1 MQNLQQLQQLQQL
14 DRNTIR
20 MQPQQ
25 PSQQHQQHQQHQ
37 QQQHQQQQHQQ
48 QQHQQH
54 QHQQHQQQQQQ
65 QQIDIQVKNAME
77 SYSEKEKLI
86 FEFLKN
92 IIINLILSIKQ
103 LRIKLEPIL
112 NQPNVIYAEIF
123 KVYEEIKAEFT
134 VSDIE
139 NIESVVSITSC
150 ANEVNGIFTTAF
162 TNIMADGKIDMNDAV
177 HFMTFIHQI
186 INLFNEYTAN
196 QNFKVSLS
204 SECILHFLY
213 FIVKSILVLTLDGVE
228 EASAVQMLDASIKL
242 IKITVLPITKCK
254 CKYFCFSCN

>member
-14 DRNTIR
+14 ERNAMR
-20 MQPQQ
+20 QQQQ
-25 PSQQHQQHQQHQ
+25 PSQQQPSQ
-37 QQQHQQQQHQQ
+37 QQPSQQQPSQQ
-48 QQHQQH
+48 QKQQL
-54 QHQQHQQQQQQ
+54 
-65 QQIDIQVKNAME
+65 DLVVKNAME
-77 SYSEKEKLI
+77 SYSEKEKLM

-103 LRIKLEPIL
+103 LRVKLEPIL

-123 KVYEEIKAEFT
+123 KVYEEVKADFT
-134 VSDIE
+134 TSDIE
-139 NIESVVSITSC
+139 NIESVISITSC
-150 ANEVNGIFTTAF
+150 VNEVNGIFTTAF
-162 TNIMADGKIDMNDAV
+162 TSIMEDGKIDMNDAV
-177 HFMTFIHQI
+177 HFMTFVHQI
-186 INLFNEYTAN
+186 VNLFNEYTAN

-228 EASAVQMLDASIKL
+228 ETNAVQMLDASIKL

-254 CKYFCFSCN
+254 CNYFCFSCN

>member
-14 DRNTIR
+14 ERNAVR
-20 MQPQQ
+20 QQVQQQQQQ
-25 PSQQHQQHQQHQ
+25 PSQQQ
-37 QQQHQQQQHQQ
+37 QQPS
-48 QQHQQH
+48 
-54 QHQQHQQQQQQ
+54 QQQQQPSQ
-65 QQIDIQVKNAME
+65 QQQQLDLGVKNAME

-103 LRIKLEPIL
+103 LRVKLEPIL

-123 KVYEEIKAEFT
+123 KVYEEVKADFT
-134 VSDIE
+134 ASDIE
-139 NIESVVSITSC
+139 NIESVISITSC
-150 ANEVNGIFTTAF
+150 VNEVNGIFTTAF
-162 TNIMADGKIDMNDAV
+162 TSIMADGKIDMNVAV

-228 EASAVQMLDASIKL
+228 ETNAVQMLDASIKL

-254 CKYFCFSCN
+254 CKYFCFSYN

>member
-1 MQNLQQLQQLQQL
+1 MQNSQQLQDLQQLQKNAMRQQV
-14 DRNTIR
+14 
-20 MQPQQ
+20 
-25 PSQQHQQHQQHQ
+25 QQHPQQHQQHQ
-37 QQQHQQQQHQQ
+37 QQHQQQLSQVQNSQ
-48 QQHQQH
+48 QQH
-54 QHQQHQQQQQQ
+54 
-65 QQIDIQVKNAME
+65 IDLEVKNAME

-103 LRIKLEPIL
+103 LRVKLEPIL

-123 KVYEEIKAEFT
+123 KVYDEIKAEFT
-134 VSDIE
+134 ASDIE

-150 ANEVNGIFTTAF
+150 VNEVNGIFTTAF
-162 TNIMADGKIDMNDAV
+162 TNIMEDGKIDMNDAV
-177 HFMTFIHQI
+177 HFMSFIHQI

-196 QNFKVSLS
+196 QKFKVSLS

>member
-14 DRNTIR
+14 QRNASMR
-20 MQPQQ
+20 QPVQQQ
-25 PSQQHQQHQQHQ
+25 PL
-37 QQQHQQQQHQQ
+37 
-48 QQHQQH
+48 
-54 QHQQHQQQQQQ
+54 QQQQQQ
-65 QQIDIQVKNAME
+65 QQHSVQQQQQLDVEVKNAME

-103 LRIKLEPIL
+103 LRVKLEPIL
-112 NQPNVIYAEIF
+112 HQPNVIYAEIF

-134 VSDIE
+134 PSDIE
-139 NIESVVSITSC
+139 NIESVISITTC
-150 ANEVNGIFTTAF
+150 VNEVNGIFTTAF
-162 TNIMADGKIDMNDAV
+162 TSIMEDGKIDMNDAV

-204 SECILHFLY
+204 SECILQFLY
-213 FIVKSILVLTLDGVE
+213 FVVKSILVLTLDGTE
-228 EASAVQMLDASIKL
+228 EDSAIQMLDASVKL
-242 IKITVLPITKCK
+242 IKISVLPITKCK

>member
-14 DRNTIR
+14 QRNVVR
-20 MQPQQ
+20 QPQQ
-25 PSQQHQQHQQHQ
+25 QSQ
-37 QQQHQQQQHQQ
+37 QQQSQQLQVEQG
-48 QQHQQH
+48 
-54 QHQQHQQQQQQ
+54 
-65 QQIDIQVKNAME
+65 QIDVNVKNAME
-77 SYSEKEKLI
+77 SYSDKEKLV

-92 IIINLILSIKQ
+92 IIVNLILSTKQ
-103 LRIKLEPIL
+103 LRVKLEPIL

-134 VSDIE
+134 ASDIE

-150 ANEVNGIFTTAF
+150 VNEMNGIFTTAF
-162 TNIMADGKIDMNDAV
+162 SNIMEDGKIDMNDAV

-213 FIVKSILVLTLDGVE
+213 FIVKSILVLTMDGVE
-228 EASAVQMLDASIKL
+228 EANAVQMLDASVKL

>member
-14 DRNTIR
+14 ERNAAR
-20 MQPQQ
+20 QQVQQQQQ
-25 PSQQHQQHQQHQ
+25 PSQQQ
-37 QQQHQQQQHQQ
+37 QQL
-48 QQHQQH
+48 
-54 QHQQHQQQQQQ
+54 
-65 QQIDIQVKNAME
+65 DLGVKNAME

-103 LRIKLEPIL
+103 LRVKLEPIL

-123 KVYEEIKAEFT
+123 KVYEEVKADFT
-134 VSDIE
+134 ASDIE
-139 NIESVVSITSC
+139 NIESVISITSC
-150 ANEVNGIFTTAF
+150 VNEVNGIFTTAF
-162 TNIMADGKIDMNDAV
+162 TSIMADGKIDMSDAV

-186 INLFNEYTAN
+186 VNLFNEYTAN

-204 SECILHFLY
+204 SECILQFLY

-228 EASAVQMLDASIKL
+228 EANAVQMLDASVKL

>member
-14 DRNTIR
+14 ERNAVR
-20 MQPQQ
+20 QQVQQQQQQ
-25 PSQQHQQHQQHQ
+25 PSQQQ
-37 QQQHQQQQHQQ
+37 QQPS
-48 QQHQQH
+48 
-54 QHQQHQQQQQQ
+54 QQQQQL
-65 QQIDIQVKNAME
+65 DLGVKNAME

-103 LRIKLEPIL
+103 LRVKLEPIL

-123 KVYEEIKAEFT
+123 KVYEEVKADFT
-134 VSDIE
+134 ASDIE
-139 NIESVVSITSC
+139 NIESVISIMSC
-150 ANEVNGIFTTAF
+150 VNEVNGIFTTAF
-162 TNIMADGKIDMNDAV
+162 TSIMADGKIDMNDAV

-204 SECILHFLY
+204 SDCILQFLY

-228 EASAVQMLDASIKL
+228 EANAVQMLDASVKL

>member
-14 DRNTIR
+14 QRNAVR
-20 MQPQQ
+20 QQ
-25 PSQQHQQHQQHQ
+25 VQ
-37 QQQHQQQQHQQ
+37 QQQPF
-48 QQHQQH
+48 
-54 QHQQHQQQQQQ
+54 QQQQQQ
-65 QQIDIQVKNAME
+65 QQLDLGVKNAME
-77 SYSEKEKLI
+77 SYSEKEKLM

-92 IIINLILSIKQ
+92 IIVNLILSIKQ
-103 LRIKLEPIL
+103 LRVKLEPIL

-123 KVYEEIKAEFT
+123 KVYEGIKADFT
-134 VSDIE
+134 ASDID
-139 NIESVVSITSC
+139 NIESVISITSC
-150 ANEVNGIFTTAF
+150 VNEVNGIFTTAF
-162 TNIMADGKIDMNDAV
+162 TRIMEDGKIDMNDAV

-204 SECILHFLY
+204 SECILQFLY

-228 EASAVQMLDASIKL
+228 ETNAVQMLDASVKL

>member
-1 MQNLQQLQQLQQL
+1 MQNLQQLQQLQQ
-14 DRNTIR
+14 RNVIR
-20 MQPQQ
+20 EQVLQ
-25 PSQQHQQHQQHQ
+25 PS
-37 QQQHQQQQHQQ
+37 
-48 QQHQQH
+48 
-54 QHQQHQQQQQQ
+54 QHQQQQQQ
-65 QQIDIQVKNAME
+65 HPSQQQQQLDVGVKNAME

-103 LRIKLEPIL
+103 LRVKLEPIL

-123 KVYEEIKAEFT
+123 KVYEEVKADFT
-134 VSDIE
+134 ASDIE
-139 NIESVVSITSC
+139 NIESVISITSC
-150 ANEVNGIFTTAF
+150 VNEVNGIFTTAF
-162 TNIMADGKIDMNDAV
+162 TSIMADGKIDMNDAV

-186 INLFNEYTAN
+186 VNLFNEYTAN

-204 SECILHFLY
+204 SECILQFLY

-228 EASAVQMLDASIKL
+228 EANAVQMLDASVKL

>member
-14 DRNTIR
+14 QRNAAMR
-20 MQPQQ
+20 QPQ
-25 PSQQHQQHQQHQ
+25 PPL
-37 QQQHQQQQHQQ
+37 
-48 QQHQQH
+48 
-54 QHQQHQQQQQQ
+54 QQQQQSQ
-65 QQIDIQVKNAME
+65 QSQEQVDVDVKNAME

-103 LRIKLEPIL
+103 LRVKLEPIL

-134 VSDIE
+134 PSDIE
-139 NIESVVSITSC
+139 NIESVISITTC
-150 ANEVNGIFTTAF
+150 VNEVNGIFTTAF
-162 TNIMADGKIDMNDAV
+162 TSIMEDGKIDMNDAV

-204 SECILHFLY
+204 SDCILQFLY
-213 FIVKSILVLTLDGVE
+213 FVVKSILILTLDGTE
-228 EASAVQMLDASIKL
+228 EDSAIQMLDASVKL
-242 IKITVLPITKCK
+242 IKISVLPITKCK
-254 CKYFCFSCN
+254 CKYFCFSYN

>member
-1 MQNLQQLQQLQQL
+1 MQNSQQLQDLQQLQKNAMRQQV
-14 DRNTIR
+14 
-20 MQPQQ
+20 QQ
-25 PSQQHQQHQQHQ
+25 HPQQHQ
-37 QQQHQQQQHQQ
+37 
-48 QQHQQH
+48 
-54 QHQQHQQQQQQ
+54 QQHQQQQQQ
-65 QQIDIQVKNAME
+65 QVSQVQHQQQQQVSQVQHPQQEHIDIEVKNAME

-103 LRIKLEPIL
+103 LRVKLEPIL
-112 NQPNVIYAEIF
+112 NRPNVIYAEIF
-123 KVYEEIKAEFT
+123 KVYEDIKAEFT
-134 VSDIE
+134 PSDIE
-139 NIESVVSITSC
+139 NIESVISITSC
-150 ANEVNGIFTTAF
+150 VNEVNGIFTTAF
-162 TNIMADGKIDMNDAV
+162 TNIMEDGKIDMNDAV
-177 HFMTFIHQI
+177 HFMSFIHQI

-228 EASAVQMLDASIKL
+228 EANAVQMLDASVKL
-242 IKITVLPITKCK
+242 IKISVLPITKCK

>member
-1 MQNLQQLQQLQQL
+1 MQSIQQLQQLQ
-14 DRNTIR
+14 RNVV
-20 MQPQQ
+20 
-25 PSQQHQQHQQHQ
+25 QH
-37 QQQHQQQQHQQ
+37 QQQHQQQH
-48 QQHQQH
+48 QH
-54 QHQQHQQQQQQ
+54 QHQQQEQSSQQLQIP
-65 QQIDIQVKNAME
+65 QIDVNVKNAME
-77 SYSEKEKLI
+77 SYSEKEKLV

-103 LRIKLEPIL
+103 LRVKLEPIL

-134 VSDIE
+134 ASDIE

-150 ANEVNGIFTTAF
+150 VNEMNGIFTTAF
-162 TNIMADGKIDMNDAV
+162 TNIMEDGKIDMNDAV

-204 SECILHFLY
+204 SECILQFLY

-228 EASAVQMLDASIKL
+228 EANAVQMLDASVKL

>member
-14 DRNTIR
+14 QRNAIMR
-20 MQPQQ
+20 QPV
-25 PSQQHQQHQQHQ
+25 QHQVQLS
-37 QQQHQQQQHQQ
+37 
-48 QQHQQH
+48 
-54 QHQQHQQQQQQ
+54 QQQQQQ
-65 QQIDIQVKNAME
+65 QPLSQQQIDIDVKSAME
-77 SYSEKEKLI
+77 SYSEKEKLV

-103 LRIKLEPIL
+103 LRVKLEPIL
-112 NQPNVIYAEIF
+112 NQPNVMYAEIF
-123 KVYEEIKAEFT
+123 KVYEEIKSEFT
-134 VSDIE
+134 TSDIE
-139 NIESVVSITSC
+139 NIESVISITTC
-150 ANEVNGIFTTAF
+150 VNEMNGIFTTAF
-162 TNIMADGKIDMNDAV
+162 TSIMEDGKIDMNDAV

-186 INLFNEYTAN
+186 VNLFNEYTAS

-228 EASAVQMLDASIKL
+228 ETNAVQMLDASLKL
-242 IKITVLPITKCK
+242 IKISILPITKCK

>member
-14 DRNTIR
+14 QRNAAR
-20 MQPQQ
+20 QQQ
-25 PSQQHQQHQQHQ
+25 PT
-37 QQQHQQQQHQQ
+37 
-48 QQHQQH
+48 
-54 QHQQHQQQQQQ
+54 QQQQQQ
-65 QQIDIQVKNAME
+65 PLNQQQIDVEVKNAME

-103 LRIKLEPIL
+103 LRVKLEPIL

-134 VSDIE
+134 TSDIE
-139 NIESVVSITSC
+139 NIESVISITTC
-150 ANEVNGIFTTAF
+150 VNEVNGIFTTAF
-162 TNIMADGKIDMNDAV
+162 TSIMADGKIDMNDAV

-204 SECILHFLY
+204 SECILQFLY
-213 FIVKSILVLTLDGVE
+213 FIVKSILVLTLDGIE
-228 EASAVQMLDASIKL
+228 ETNAVQMLDASVKL
-242 IKITVLPITKCK
+242 LKITVLPITKCK

>member
-14 DRNTIR
+14 QRNVVR
-20 MQPQQ
+20 QPQQ
-25 PSQQHQQHQQHQ
+25 QSQ
-37 QQQHQQQQHQQ
+37 QQQSQQLQVEQG
-48 QQHQQH
+48 
-54 QHQQHQQQQQQ
+54 
-65 QQIDIQVKNAME
+65 QIDVNVKNAME
-77 SYSEKEKLI
+77 SYSEKEKLV

-92 IIINLILSIKQ
+92 IIVNLILSTKQ
-103 LRIKLEPIL
+103 LRVKLEPIL

-134 VSDIE
+134 ASDIE

-150 ANEVNGIFTTAF
+150 VNEMNGIFTTAF
-162 TNIMADGKIDMNDAV
+162 SNIMEDGKIDMNDAV

-213 FIVKSILVLTLDGVE
+213 FIVKSILVLTMDGVE
-228 EASAVQMLDASIKL
+228 EANAVQMLDASIKL

>member
-1 MQNLQQLQQLQQL
+1 MQNLQQLQDLQQL
-14 DRNTIR
+14 QRNAVR
-20 MQPQQ
+20 QQ
-25 PSQQHQQHQQHQ
+25 VQ
-37 QQQHQQQQHQQ
+37 QQQHQQLSQVQHSQQER
-48 QQHQQH
+48 
-54 QHQQHQQQQQQ
+54 
-65 QQIDIQVKNAME
+65 IELEVKNAME
-77 SYSEKEKLI
+77 SYSEKEKLV

-103 LRIKLEPIL
+103 LRVKLEPIL

-162 TNIMADGKIDMNDAV
+162 TNIMADGRIDMNDAV

-228 EASAVQMLDASIKL
+228 EANAVQMLDASIKL
-242 IKITVLPITKCK
+242 IKISVLPITKCK

>member
-14 DRNTIR
+14 QRNAMMR
-20 MQPQQ
+20 QPV
-25 PSQQHQQHQQHQ
+25 QHQVQLSQPV
-37 QQQHQQQQHQQ
+37 
-48 QQHQQH
+48 
-54 QHQQHQQQQQQ
+54 QQ
-65 QQIDIQVKNAME
+65 QQIDIEVKNAME
-77 SYSEKEKLI
+77 SYSEKEKLV

-103 LRIKLEPIL
+103 LRVKLEPIL

-134 VSDIE
+134 TNDIE
-139 NIESVVSITSC
+139 NIESVISITTC
-150 ANEVNGIFTTAF
+150 VNEMNGIFTTAF
-162 TNIMADGKIDMNDAV
+162 TSIMEDGKIDMNDAV

-186 INLFNEYTAN
+186 VNLFNEYTAN

-204 SECILHFLY
+204 SECILQFLY
-213 FIVKSILVLTLDGVE
+213 FLVKSILVLTLDGVE
-228 EASAVQMLDASIKL
+228 ETNAVQMLDASIKL
-242 IKITVLPITKCK
+242 IKISVLPITKCK

>member
-1 MQNLQQLQQLQQL
+1 MQMQNLQQLQQLQQL
-14 DRNTIR
+14 QRNVVR
-20 MQPQQ
+20 QPQQ
-25 PSQQHQQHQQHQ
+25 QSQ
-37 QQQHQQQQHQQ
+37 QQQSQQLQVEQG
-48 QQHQQH
+48 
-54 QHQQHQQQQQQ
+54 
-65 QQIDIQVKNAME
+65 QIDVNVKNAME
-77 SYSEKEKLI
+77 SYSDKEKLV

-92 IIINLILSIKQ
+92 IIVNLILSTKQ
-103 LRIKLEPIL
+103 LRVKLEPIL

-134 VSDIE
+134 ASDIE

-150 ANEVNGIFTTAF
+150 VNEMNGIFTTAF
-162 TNIMADGKIDMNDAV
+162 SNIMEDGKIDMNDAV

-213 FIVKSILVLTLDGVE
+213 FIVKSILVLTMDGVE
-228 EASAVQMLDASIKL
+228 EANAVQMLDASVKL

>member
-1 MQNLQQLQQLQQL
+1 MQNLQQLQQLQQ
-14 DRNTIR
+14 
-20 MQPQQ
+20 
-25 PSQQHQQHQQHQ
+25 
-37 QQQHQQQQHQQ
+37 
-48 QQHQQH
+48 
-54 QHQQHQQQQQQ
+54 QQQQQQ
-65 QQIDIQVKNAME
+65 RNGMRMQQQSMQQQLQPSMQQEKIDADVKSAME

-103 LRIKLEPIL
+103 LRVKLEPIL

-123 KVYEEIKAEFT
+123 KVYEEIKANFT
-134 VSDIE
+134 ASDIE
-139 NIESVVSITSC
+139 NIESVISITTC
-150 ANEVNGIFTTAF
+150 VNEVNGIFTTAF
-162 TNIMADGKIDMNDAV
+162 TSIMEDGKIDMNDAV

-204 SECILHFLY
+204 SDCILQFLY

-228 EASAVQMLDASIKL
+228 ETNAVQMLDASIKL
-242 IKITVLPITKCK
+242 IKISVLPITKCK
-254 CKYFCFSCN
+254 CKYFCFSYNN

>member
-14 DRNTIR
+14 QRNVVR
-20 MQPQQ
+20 QQPQ
-25 PSQQHQQHQQHQ
+25 HQLQHQ
-37 QQQHQQQQHQQ
+37 QQEQSSQQLQVEQG
-48 QQHQQH
+48 
-54 QHQQHQQQQQQ
+54 
-65 QQIDIQVKNAME
+65 QIDVNVKNAME
-77 SYSEKEKLI
+77 SYSEKEKLV

-103 LRIKLEPIL
+103 LRVKLEPIL

-134 VSDIE
+134 ASDIE

-150 ANEVNGIFTTAF
+150 VNEMNGIFTTAF
-162 TNIMADGKIDMNDAV
+162 TNIMEDGKIDMNDAV

-228 EASAVQMLDASIKL
+228 EANAVQMLDASVKL

>member
-1 MQNLQQLQQLQQL
+1 MQNLQQLQQLQ
-14 DRNTIR
+14 RNVIR
-20 MQPQQ
+20 EQVPHSSQHHHHQP
-25 PSQQHQQHQQHQ
+25 
-37 QQQHQQQQHQQ
+37 
-48 QQHQQH
+48 
-54 QHQQHQQQQQQ
+54 QQQQQQ
-65 QQIDIQVKNAME
+65 QQQYPSQQQQQLDLGVKNAME

-103 LRIKLEPIL
+103 LRVKLEPIL

-123 KVYEEIKAEFT
+123 KVYEEVKADFT

-139 NIESVVSITSC
+139 NIESVISITSC
-150 ANEVNGIFTTAF
+150 VNEVNGIFTTAF
-162 TNIMADGKIDMNDAV
+162 TSIMADGKIDMNDAV

-186 INLFNEYTAN
+186 VNLFNEYTAN

-204 SECILHFLY
+204 SECILQFLY

-228 EASAVQMLDASIKL
+228 ETNAVQMLDASVKL

>member
-14 DRNTIR
+14 QRNVAMR
-20 MQPQQ
+20 QPQ
-25 PSQQHQQHQQHQ
+25 PPL
-37 QQQHQQQQHQQ
+37 
-48 QQHQQH
+48 
-54 QHQQHQQQQQQ
+54 QQQQQSQ
-65 QQIDIQVKNAME
+65 ESQEQVDVDVKNAME

-103 LRIKLEPIL
+103 LRVKLEPIL

-134 VSDIE
+134 PSDIE
-139 NIESVVSITSC
+139 NIESVISITTC
-150 ANEVNGIFTTAF
+150 VNEVNGIFTTAF
-162 TNIMADGKIDMNDAV
+162 TSIMEDGKIDMNDAV

-204 SECILHFLY
+204 SECILQFLY
-213 FIVKSILVLTLDGVE
+213 FVVKSILILTLDGTE
-228 EASAVQMLDASIKL
+228 EDSAIQMLDASVKL
-242 IKITVLPITKCK
+242 IKISVLPITKCK
-254 CKYFCFSCN
+254 CKYFCFSYN

>member
-1 MQNLQQLQQLQQL
+1 MQNLHELQQLQRVRQHV
-14 DRNTIR
+14 
-20 MQPQQ
+20 QQ
-25 PSQQHQQHQQHQ
+25 PL
-37 QQQHQQQQHQQ
+37 
-48 QQHQQH
+48 
-54 QHQQHQQQQQQ
+54 QQQQQQ
-65 QQIDIQVKNAME
+65 QQQQHQHQHPSQQQQQLDVEVKNAME

-92 IIINLILSIKQ
+92 IIVNLILSIKQ
-103 LRIKLEPIL
+103 LRVKLEPIL

-123 KVYEEIKAEFT
+123 KVYEEVKAEFT
-134 VSDIE
+134 ASDIE
-139 NIESVVSITSC
+139 NIESVISITSC

-162 TNIMADGKIDMNDAV
+162 ASIMEDGKIDMNDAV

-204 SECILHFLY
+204 SECILHFLN

-228 EASAVQMLDASIKL
+228 ETTAIQMLDASVKL

>member
-1 MQNLQQLQQLQQL
+1 MQNLQQLQQLQQ
-14 DRNTIR
+14 
-20 MQPQQ
+20 
-25 PSQQHQQHQQHQ
+25 
-37 QQQHQQQQHQQ
+37 
-48 QQHQQH
+48 
-54 QHQQHQQQQQQ
+54 QQQQQQ
-65 QQIDIQVKNAME
+65 QQQHRQQQQQQQQQQQHQQVSQVQNSQQQHIDAEVKNAME
-77 SYSEKEKLI
+77 SYSEKEKLV

-103 LRIKLEPIL
+103 LRVKLEPIL
-112 NQPNVIYAEIF
+112 SQPNVIYAEIF

-139 NIESVVSITSC
+139 NIESVISITSC
-150 ANEVNGIFTTAF
+150 VNEVNGIFTTAF
-162 TNIMADGKIDMNDAV
+162 TNIMADGKIDMSDAV

-228 EASAVQMLDASIKL
+228 EANAVQMLDASIKL

>member
-14 DRNTIR
+14 QRNAAR
-20 MQPQQ
+20 QQQ
-25 PSQQHQQHQQHQ
+25 PT
-37 QQQHQQQQHQQ
+37 
-48 QQHQQH
+48 
-54 QHQQHQQQQQQ
+54 QQQQQQ
-65 QQIDIQVKNAME
+65 PLNQQQIDVEVKNAME

-103 LRIKLEPIL
+103 LRVKLEPIL

-134 VSDIE
+134 TSDIE
-139 NIESVVSITSC
+139 NIESVISITTC
-150 ANEVNGIFTTAF
+150 VNEVNGIFTTAF
-162 TNIMADGKIDMNDAV
+162 TSIMADGKIDMNDAV

-204 SECILHFLY
+204 SECILQFLY
-213 FIVKSILVLTLDGVE
+213 FIVKSILVLTLDGIE
-228 EASAVQMLDASIKL
+228 ETNAVQMLDASVKL
-242 IKITVLPITKCK
+242 LKISVLPITKCK

>member
-1 MQNLQQLQQLQQL
+1 MQMQNLQQLQQLQQL
-14 DRNTIR
+14 QRNVVR
-20 MQPQQ
+20 QPQQ
-25 PSQQHQQHQQHQ
+25 QSQ
-37 QQQHQQQQHQQ
+37 QQQSQQLQVEQG
-48 QQHQQH
+48 
-54 QHQQHQQQQQQ
+54 
-65 QQIDIQVKNAME
+65 QIDVNVKNAME
-77 SYSEKEKLI
+77 SYSDKEKLV

-92 IIINLILSIKQ
+92 IIVNLILSTKQ
-103 LRIKLEPIL
+103 LRVKLEPIL

-134 VSDIE
+134 ASDIE

-150 ANEVNGIFTTAF
+150 VNEMNGIFTTAF
-162 TNIMADGKIDMNDAV
+162 SNIMEDGKIDMNDAV

-213 FIVKSILVLTLDGVE
+213 FIVKSILVLTMDGVE
-228 EASAVQMLDASIKL
+228 EVNAVQMLDASVKL
-242 IKITVLPITKCK
+242 LKITVLPITKCK